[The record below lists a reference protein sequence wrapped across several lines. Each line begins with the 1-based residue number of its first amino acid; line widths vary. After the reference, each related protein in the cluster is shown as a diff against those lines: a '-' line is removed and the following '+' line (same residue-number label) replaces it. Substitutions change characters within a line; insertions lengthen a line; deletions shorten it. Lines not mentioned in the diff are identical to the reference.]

1 MMHLRERLELVQDVN
16 TKEIKLAKKVF
27 KLYTM
32 SEYTALI
39 KIEDINLEK
48 LNHTIS
54 QKIKLQEY
62 SQRLV
67 RDYIRKTSEIV
78 EFIQANMLDKAIQYL
93 TVMFVLMLI
102 GD

>member
-93 TVMFVLMLI
+93 TVMFVLM
-102 GD
+102 